1 MRRGQHVVTTGEYA
15 ELGQLCRQT
24 AQEVGERV
32 LRWRRERSTIASDTK
47 SSPTDA
53 VTEADRLAERL
64 IRERLMTAR
73 PDAAW
78 WGEESGRAASAADAG
93 SPAGGHAGLEWV
105 VDPIDGTT
113 SFLYDLPGWAV
124 SIAAREDGQSVAA
137 AVHVPTLGLTFTAE
151 HGGGSFVDDSTG
163 RRALAASTENDL
175 SMALIATGFN
185 YDAVVR
191 TRQGA
196 IVGQLVGRVRDIRRA
211 GAASVDLCAVAA
223 GRVDAYFE
231 WGLEPWDLAAGSL
244 IAEEAGAVVYQR
256 PSGTTVAA
264 GPAIASALEQLLSEL
279 GD

>member
-1 MRRGQHVVTTGEYA
+1 VTTGDYA

-53 VTEADRLAERL
+53 VTEADRLAEQL
-64 IRERLMTAR
+64 IRERLMAAR

-78 WGEESGRAASAADAG
+78 WGEESGRASSAREADR
-93 SPAGGHAGLEWV
+93 PPGGDAGLEWV

-124 SIAAREDGQSVAA
+124 SIAARENGRSVAA
-137 AVHVPTLGLTFTAE
+137 AVHVPTLGLTFTAVRGE
-151 HGGGSFVDDSTG
+151 GSFVDDSTG
-163 RRALAASTENDL
+163 RRTLAASTESDL

-185 YDAVVR
+185 YDAMVR

-256 PSGTTVAA
+256 SSGTTVAA
-264 GPAIASALEQLLSEL
+264 GPKIAPAFELLLDEL